1 MARARARGRA
11 LAVATALALHAAVLS
26 VLALGP
32 RVTPPVELPVMQV
45 TLAPPLHR
53 PPPPLSPPKPRSP
66 VRRPLDRA
74 APGEV
79 APLPVPPPAPPAP
92 PTADER
98 WRLEAAPFG
107 GEDRVFKAI
116 RLHKRCLDGERLT
129 DWERSKC
136 PVVKPPQP
144 GEQTFAAGAGEK
156 GAAFAK
162 AAEDKA
168 RQRRYRDTYSDKTYP
183 GLHCLFGRC

>member
-1 MARARARGRA
+1 MRDARRRG
-11 LAVATALALHAAVLS
+11 LAVAVALALHAVVLTS
-26 VLALGP
+26 LALGP
-32 RVTPPVELPVMQV
+32 RITPPVELPAMQV

-53 PPPPLSPPKPRSP
+53 SPPRAPPKPRSP
-66 VRRPLDRA
+66 VHRPPE
-74 APGEV
+74 APARTQV
-79 APLPVPPPAPPAP
+79 APLPAPPPSPSP

-98 WRLEAAPFG
+98 WRVEAAPFG
-107 GEDRVFKAI
+107 GEERVFKAI

-144 GEQTFAAGAGEK
+144 GAPTYAAIPKDKA
-156 GAAFAK
+156 AAFAQ
-162 AAEDKA
+162 AAEAKA
-168 RQRRYRDTYSDKTYP
+168 KQRRYRETTSPDTYP